1 MEYQDIL
8 FEVRDRVAY
17 ITLNR
22 PQALNSFS
30 MSLKHELENA
40 VAKIEHDDSIW
51 GVIFTGSGRAFSSG
65 TDISEFPSNVEEAR
79 RITAYSQ
86 GLFNRIDNLGKPV
99 IAAINGFALGG
110 GLELA
115 LVCDIRVA
123 SEKAKLGFPEV
134 KICAIPCYGGTQ
146 RLTRLVGTGKAKE
159 IIYTGDMVSAQEA
172 LEMGLVNHVV
182 PAGKEL
188 AKAEEIMSR
197 ILKNAPMAVT
207 YAKLCI
213 NRGPEISLDYAL
225 ELEQNLVSMLVPTQ
239 DMKEGVQAFLDKR
252 NPAFINK

>member
-1 MEYQDIL
+1 M
-8 FEVRDRVAY
+8 AY

-40 VAKIEHDDSIW
+40 VAKIENDDSIW

-65 TDISEFPSNVEEAR
+65 TDISEFPTNVEVAR

-86 GLFNRIDNLGKPV
+86 GLFNRIENLGKPV

-115 LVCDIRVA
+115 
-123 SEKAKLGFPEV
+123 
-134 KICAIPCYGGTQ
+134 
-146 RLTRLVGTGKAKE
+146 
-159 IIYTGDMVSAQEA
+159 
-172 LEMGLVNHVV
+172 
-182 PAGKEL
+182 
-188 AKAEEIMSR
+188 KAEEIMAK

-213 NRGPEISLDYAL
+213 NRGPEVSLDYAL

-252 NPAFINK
+252 DPVFTNK